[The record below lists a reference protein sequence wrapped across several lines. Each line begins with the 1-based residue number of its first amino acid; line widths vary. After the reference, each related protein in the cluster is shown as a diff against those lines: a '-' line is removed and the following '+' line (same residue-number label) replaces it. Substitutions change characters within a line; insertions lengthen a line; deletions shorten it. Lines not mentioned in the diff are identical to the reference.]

1 MTTKAKPPKSCLLN
15 IIAGVVVVAAIVPG
29 IVGQNYNFA
38 QSNGTYTSN
47 LVLNVFIDESGK
59 ALVTGYADSIVGLP
73 FLNSSQYKYDQD
85 AKQLYALTNSLTY
98 KSGDEWKALLS
109 SQGTYSE
116 YHSIF
121 YLPTSAKISKIT
133 SSTGLNYLVSA
144 SNDSF
149 QVDLHGYDILKPN
162 ITIDYQLPL
171 QESAATGGSNTESIR
186 PIALLASLIGLGLA
200 SAALFV
206 WIRKRGEKQSPQS
219 DPPLGSA
226 DGIPGKIV
234 NQDLAALDGLAQ
246 PSNISQAQEENRPT
260 KPGDC
265 SVSDDDL
272 VSETSLVPPELD
284 GSPSGLENS
293 PMDHDGNTSNLDD
306 NPSEQNGGLIEPY
319 SEQIQAEDEQFE
331 ADEKSLSGEG
341 QAQAAIK
348 ISSEMAA
355 VMETLTARE
364 RAVISALIE
373 NGGKM
378 NQADIRYETRI
389 PKSSLTGILMSLER
403 RKLIIKKEKGRTN
416 AIELSEWFLSKND

>member
-1 MTTKAKPPKSCLLN
+1 MTTMAKPTKAGLLN
-15 IIAGVVVVAAIVPG
+15 IVAVVVAAAVMVPG
-29 IVGQNYNFA
+29 IVSQDYSVT
-38 QSNGTYTSN
+38 QYNGTYPGN
-47 LVLNVFIDESGK
+47 LVLNVFIDESGR

-73 FLNSSQYKYDQD
+73 FLNGSQYKYDKD
-85 AKQLYALTNSLTY
+85 TKQLYALTNSLTY
-98 KSGDEWKALLS
+98 KSGDEWKALLF

-121 YLPTSAKISKIT
+121 YLPTSAKISNIA
-133 SSTGLNYLVSA
+133 SSKGLDYLVSA

-149 QVDLHGYDILKPN
+149 QVDLHGYDVLEPN

-171 QESAATGGSNTESIR
+171 QESAATGGSNTQSIK
-186 PIALLASLIGLGLA
+186 PIALLIGLTLA

-206 WIRKRGEKQSPQS
+206 WTRKRGEKQSPQT
-219 DPPLGSA
+219 DPPLES
-226 DGIPGKIV
+226 PESMPEKIIS
-234 NQDLAALDGLAQ
+234 QDLAASEGLAQ
-246 PSNISQAQEENRPT
+246 ASNLQAQEENKSTESGYYFVSDNNPT
-260 KPGDC
+260 AETNHLPPESDC
-265 SVSDDDL
+265 SPSKLDNSPLELDNNPLEQDG
-272 VSETSLVPPELD
+272 SLIELD
-284 GSPSGLENS
+284 G
-293 PMDHDGNTSNLDD
+293 
-306 NPSEQNGGLIEPY
+306 
-319 SEQIQAEDEQFE
+319 EQITANDEQFE
-331 ADEKSLSGEG
+331 DGEKSPTKDGLI
-341 QAQAAIK
+341 QAAIK

-416 AIELSEWFLSKND
+416 AIELSEWFLSKKD